1 MNRAVASMP
10 ARIIGVEVLAWF
22 FLISAFVLIGPTLL
36 LLDPELSAAASI
48 AAAVALPAAATVAI
62 VLTHLRMR
70 RERSLLRALTLG
82 SGGVEPEQIASLCG
96 LPAYVT
102 TVFVTTATGAVV
114 LAMLTPMRPAL
125 FDFDT
130 ALSLSLLAIIM
141 VVTAALPLHVTVR
154 AAVAR
159 AFEITNP
166 DIMGSVLDA
175 LQPRDLL
182 RRRLIWRL
190 AVAIATPVAFAAF
203 GSALVANAHIRKF
216 DADSR
221 ERTAETIAHIVLQPS
236 ADEVAVAA
244 REEAIAAATDLGFRV
259 SVDNSNAPRS
269 VFRGK
274 DGRIVM
280 TVPGQGELATVRF
293 RVSAM
298 NPFTPADAGIV
309 LFALLIASAF
319 GLLFGTWLAD
329 DLAAAASRV
338 RLLGTEEVVRG
349 SEWTHGAARFRQVE
363 ALNFAVDTLAGRF
376 RIFASAQERAIEAR
390 EAAQRLRSLLFTSV
404 SHDLRAPLNSILGF
418 TELIRQKQLLRAQQ
432 QSLRFIDRSGRELL
446 TLIETILDTSKIDA
460 GQLTLVRSAVNL
472 GGVVADAMRT
482 TRLLAAGRPV
492 DFALEL
498 EDDLPPVWVDQMRL
512 RQAIAAIVWYSARA
526 SDPGAASEAP
536 VRAVEVRARK
546 AADSSCV
553 ELEIEDPN
561 STIGPEEMYR
571 ILYPEPGTTGRRGY
585 SSLTLGLTLA
595 RSLIELHDGTI
606 EVRRR
611 RSGTALLHIRLPTA
625 P

>member
-1 MNRAVASMP
+1 MNKAVERMP
-10 ARIIGVEVLAWF
+10 ARVFGVELLGWF
-22 FLISAFVLIGPTLL
+22 FLLVAFVVLVPTLL
-36 LLDPELSAAASI
+36 LLDPELSESAFVVAAM
-48 AAAVALPAAATVAI
+48 ALPAAATVSI
-62 VLTHLRMR
+62 TLTYLRMR
-70 RERSLLRALTLG
+70 RERALLRALALG
-82 SGGVEPEQIASLCG
+82 SGAIEPEQIASLCG
-96 LPAYVT
+96 FPGYVT
-102 TVFVTTATGAVV
+102 TVFVTTATAAVA
-114 LAMLTPMRPAL
+114 LSMLTPMRPAMV
-125 FDFDT
+125 DFDT
-130 ALSLSLLAIIM
+130 ALSLSLLAVIM

-166 DIMGSVLDA
+166 DIMSGLLDGHDA
-175 LQPRDLL
+175 ERLA

-190 AVAIATPVAFAAF
+190 ATAIAAPVGFVAF
-203 GSALVANAHIRKF
+203 GSALVANAHVRKF

-221 ERTAETIAHIVLQPS
+221 ERTAETISQIVLQPS
-236 ADEVAVAA
+236 ADEVANAA
-244 REEAIAAATDLGFRV
+244 RAEAIAAATDLGFRV
-259 SVDNSNAPRS
+259 TVDPVQAPAS

-280 TVPGQGELATVRF
+280 TVAGHDETATVRF
-293 RVSAM
+293 RVSAV
-298 NPFTPADAGIV
+298 PPIAPADAV
-309 LFALLIASAF
+309 VALIALAIASAA
-319 GLLFGTWLAD
+319 GLLFGSWLSD
-329 DLAAAASRV
+329 DLAAATSRV

-349 SEWTHGAARFRQVE
+349 PEWAHGAARFGQV
-363 ALNFAVDTLAGRF
+363 ASLNSAIDTLAGRF
-376 RIFASAQERAIEAR
+376 RIFASAQEMAIEAR
-390 EAAQRLRSLLFTSV
+390 EASQRLRSLLFTSV

-418 TELIRQKQLLRAQQ
+418 TELIRQKQLLRAQR

-460 GQLTLVRSAVNL
+460 GRLSLSRSAVYL

-482 TRLLAAGRPV
+482 TRLLAAGRPL

-498 EDDLPPVWVDQMRL
+498 EDGLPQVWVDAARL

-546 AADSSCV
+546 AANGSCV

-561 STIGPEEMYR
+561 STIGPEEMHR
-571 ILYPEPGTTGRRGY
+571 ILFPEPGTTGRRGY

-611 RSGTALLHIRLPTA
+611 RSGSVLLHIRLPIA
-625 P
+625 Q